1 MKPYFKWTQ
10 VFFFRIF
17 EFSINDSALQV
28 VTKLVIIPL
37 CLVKDEKL
45 YAESEIWTF
54 HAPLADEIIERLLG
68 FYDFFD
74 DLCFFFPK
82 CYFDPAKVSQQLGGS
97 GLSLPEVGD
106 DLTKVVFLVNL
117 I

>member
-28 VTKLVIIPL
+28 ITKLVIIPL
-37 CLVKDEKL
+37 CFAKDEKL

-54 HAPLADEIIERLLG
+54 HAPLADEIIEKLLASMTISMI
-68 FYDFFD
+68 Y
-74 DLCFFFPK
+74 
-82 CYFDPAKVSQQLGGS
+82 VSS
-97 GLSLPEVGD
+97 FRSVI
-106 DLTKVVFLVNL
+106 L
-117 I
+117 ILQKIHSNWVILA